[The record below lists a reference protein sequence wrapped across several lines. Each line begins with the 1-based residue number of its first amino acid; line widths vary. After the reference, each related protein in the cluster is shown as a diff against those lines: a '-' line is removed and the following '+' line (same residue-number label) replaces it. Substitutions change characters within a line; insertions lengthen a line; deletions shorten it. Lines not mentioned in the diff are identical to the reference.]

1 MDCGS
6 FLHFADRASGERTSV
21 IVSNMSS
28 SGKLVIITGAARRIG
43 ACIARRAAAEGCNVL
58 ITANANAALADEL
71 TKQLMQDYGVKA
83 GYVTGDLVEDL
94 QGVCDRLLAHELVQ
108 ENGGVDG
115 LVHNASVYRS
125 VDFDGENKEKAL
137 KELQQ
142 VTAIHFTAPY
152 VLTQEL
158 LPQLKAKQGSVVA
171 ITDTSFGRAWK
182 DMEHYTATK
191 AALRQ
196 LVTNW
201 AGGSLAEHGI
211 RANCVA
217 PGYILEAEEVDE
229 DHDALLRKI
238 PLGRIGKPE
247 DVADA
252 VYYFLQS
259 NYTTGQ
265 TLAIDGGLAISS

>member
-1 MDCGS
+1 M
-6 FLHFADRASGERTSV
+6 
-21 IVSNMSS
+21 
-28 SGKLVIITGAARRIG
+28 
-43 ACIARRAAAEGCNVL
+43 
-58 ITANANAALADEL
+58 
-71 TKQLMQDYGVKA
+71 
-83 GYVTGDLVEDL
+83 
-94 QGVCDRLLAHELVQ
+94 
-108 ENGGVDG
+108 DG
-115 LVHNASVYRS
+115 LVHNASVYRA

-182 DMEHYTATK
+182 GMEHYTATK

-229 DHDALLRKI
+229 DRRSAPENTSH
-238 PLGRIGKPE
+238 RIGKPE